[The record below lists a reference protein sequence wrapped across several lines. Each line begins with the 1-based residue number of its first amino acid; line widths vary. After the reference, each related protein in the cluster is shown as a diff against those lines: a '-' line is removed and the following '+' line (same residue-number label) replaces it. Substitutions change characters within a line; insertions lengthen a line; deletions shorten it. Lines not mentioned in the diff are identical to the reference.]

1 MVNKSDIINPISLSR
16 QNSPE
21 ISVIIVNFNT
31 AELLTKCLQS
41 IQKQKGAAFEIFVV
55 DNASI
60 DDSVHRISTEFEQ
73 IHLITNQRNLGF
85 SAANNQAIRNSKGNL
100 LLFLNPDTVVHDGA
114 FHAMLDYLSLNPE
127 VGLAGARIINPDGSH
142 QSSVEHR
149 YPGQRHTKGELS
161 GLPGKIAWLSGAAII
176 ARGELIEKIKG
187 FDERYFLYG
196 EDIDIC
202 LNARKAGYPIGY
214 IPNAIITHWGG
225 QSEILTPA
233 TDVLLK
239 KFKAEIIFYRKHYSE
254 KAVQAICRANMVQ
267 AYWRIL
273 TLSWTLPFSLSK
285 QHHRAK
291 LARYRLAFDFFKKAY
306 SS

>member
-1 MVNKSDIINPISLSR
+1 MVHTSDQSNPISLSR
-16 QNSPE
+16 QNNPE

-41 IQKQKGAAFEIFVV
+41 IQKQRDATFEIFVV
-55 DNASI
+55 DNASS
-60 DDSVHRISTEFEQ
+60 DDSVHLINTEFEQ
-73 IHLITNQRNLGF
+73 INLIANQRNLGF
-85 SAANNQAIRNSKGNL
+85 SAANNQAIPKAKGSL
-100 LLFLNPDTVVHDGA
+100 LLFLNPDTVVHAGA
-114 FHAMLDYLSLNPE
+114 FHAMLDYLLLNPE

-142 QSSVEHR
+142 QSSVEYR
-149 YPGQRHTKGELS
+149 YPGQRHTADELCS
-161 GLPGKIAWLSGAAII
+161 LPGRIAWLSGAAII
-176 ARGELIEKIKG
+176 ARREVIEKING

-202 LNARKAGYPIGY
+202 LSARKAGYPIGY

-239 KFKAEIIFYRKHYSE
+239 KFKAEIIFYRKHYSK

-273 TLSWTLPFSLSK
+273 TLSWTLPFSFRK

-291 LARYRLAFDFFKKAY
+291 LARYRLTFDFFKNAY
-306 SS
+306 LG